1 VKPSEFKFYTGLKT
15 VIAMA
20 KKVAPPQNYFLII
33 SEAEPSVTGRKA

>member
-33 SEAEPSVTGRKA
+33 SEAEPSLTGRKA